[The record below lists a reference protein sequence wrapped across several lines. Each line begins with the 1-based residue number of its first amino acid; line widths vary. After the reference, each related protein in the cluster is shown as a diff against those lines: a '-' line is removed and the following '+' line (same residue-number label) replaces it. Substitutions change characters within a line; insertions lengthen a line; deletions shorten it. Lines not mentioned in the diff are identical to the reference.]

1 MNLGDVPGFMRL
13 LRLKKFRRSH
23 PIESRVAGMRRP
35 VRRCLARIVHRGR
48 DALVLASSR
57 EGWANVMLESMA
69 CGTLVVVTRVRGI
82 PKVVAAPV
90 AGVLMDGR
98 SAAAIAAG
106 VARLLANPP
115 RPGVTLRAAVGA
127 APVWGKK

>member
-1 MNLGDVPGFMRL
+1 M
-13 LRLKKFRRSH
+13 
-23 PIESRVAGMRRP
+23 
-35 VRRCLARIVHRGR
+35 
-48 DALVLASSR
+48 
-57 EGWANVMLESMA
+57 
-69 CGTLVVVTRVRGI
+69 RGI

-115 RPGVTLRAAVGA
+115 RRGVTLRAAVGA